1 MISFLELKLR
11 KGLIVTPNWSNL
23 SNRVP
28 LVVEFHPALKEING
42 IGTAVKESNGNLSK
56 VKRDRD
62 VCIGMSRCNK
72 KRRKIC
78 NHVEEGKEFFEEEV
92 KCYINYNFNCDS
104 AELIYLIYC
113 GKCGKKYVGST
124 ITSFRK
130 RSSNHKSSM
139 NRYGRGERGMAGA
152 WASVRSFF

>member
-28 LVVEFHPALKEING
+28 LVVEFDPALKEING

-104 AELIYLIYC
+104 AELI
-113 GKCGKKYVGST
+113 
-124 ITSFRK
+124 
-130 RSSNHKSSM
+130 
-139 NRYGRGERGMAGA
+139 
-152 WASVRSFF
+152 